1 MARKA
6 TKKISPVRKS
16 ILTTAKDMLAGG
28 VMDKRGYDKVVKQLG
43 VAPQNA
49 QPMTS
54 DEIRQLRTKAK
65 MSQAVFAKSLHVTT
79 GYVSQLERGTKRPT
93 GPTLVLLNVIQRHG
107 IELII

>member
-1 MARKA
+1 MTGRRC
-6 TKKISPVRKS
+6 I
-16 ILTTAKDMLAGG
+16 
-28 VMDKRGYDKVVKQLG
+28 KRGYDKVVKQLG
-43 VAPQNA
+43 VAPQNT

-93 GPTLVLLNVIQRHG
+93 GPTLVLLNVIKRHG